1 MSHDHGH
8 VTAGQAHRG
17 RLVVVLAI
25 TTTVLVVEV
34 VGGLVS
40 GSAALLADAGHM
52 LTDVGGLALAL
63 VATSLAARPA
73 TSVRTFGWQRVEVL
87 AAMVNGMVVAA
98 VGIVVLVEGVR
109 RTADPRPVSAGVML
123 AVAVVGLAAN
133 AVGLA
138 LLRRGQ
144 AESLNVRGAYL
155 EVLGDLLG
163 SVAVVVAAVVIA
175 ATGFARADG
184 LASVVIAL
192 LILPRAYGL
201 LRQVARVLLEAA
213 PEGIDL
219 DEVRRHL
226 SEVPGVVGVHDLHA
240 WTITSGVPVLSAH
253 IVVADD
259 VAPCGTGAGILDDL
273 QACLRGHFDVE
284 HCTFQ
289 LEPARHAAHE
299 GGTHL

>member
-1 MSHDHGH
+1 MSHDHHTPGH
-8 VTAGQAHRG
+8 AHRG
-17 RLVVVLAI
+17 RLVI
-25 TTTVLVVEV
+25 VLVITGTVMV
-34 VGGLVS
+34 VQAVGGLVS
-40 GSAALLADAGHM
+40 GSVALLADAGHM

-63 VATSLAARPA
+63 VAMSLAARPA

-87 AAMVNGMVVAA
+87 AAMANAMVVAA
-98 VGIVVLVEGVR
+98 VGIGVLVEGAR
-109 RTADPRPVSAGVML
+109 RLAEPRPVTASVML
-123 AVAVVGLAAN
+123 AVALVGLAAN

-163 SVAVVVAAVVIA
+163 SVAVVVAAVVVA
-175 ATGFARADG
+175 TTGFVRADA
-184 LASVVIAL
+184 LASIAIGM
-192 LILPRAYGL
+192 LIVPRAYGL
-201 LRQVARVLLEAA
+201 LRQVGRVLLEAT

-226 SEVPGVVGVHDLHA
+226 CGVPGVIAVHDLHA

-253 IVVADD
+253 VVVADD
-259 VAPCGTGAGILDDL
+259 TVTCGDTPGILDAL
-273 QACLRGHFDVE
+273 HTCLRGHFDVD

-289 LEPARHAAHE
+289 LEPVGHAAHE
-299 GGTHL
+299 GHTHM